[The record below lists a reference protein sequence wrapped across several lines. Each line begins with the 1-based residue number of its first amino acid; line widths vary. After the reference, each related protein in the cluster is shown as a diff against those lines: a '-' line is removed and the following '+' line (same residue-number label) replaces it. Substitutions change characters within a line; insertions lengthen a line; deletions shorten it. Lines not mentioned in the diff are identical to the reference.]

1 MNRYFGLHT
10 LEGEWHATL
19 PRYLFVADRAVGRR
33 VLDIGA
39 GSGLGASLLM
49 ELGAAQVDAIDHRPG
64 VVELARMKHGKQGL
78 DFHVM
83 FWEELGFADQTF
95 DLVVCMDPSSPVTDP
110 NLLREV
116 RRVLKPGGEYVC
128 AIERKNVRG
137 FESVLPRY
145 GYTNVAEQIELHDAT
160 QRVPQ
165 IGELA
170 RQFRRVWTVVQRP
183 HLSYVF
189 DLERGQTFDEE
200 PPSEQA
206 RRLGQEEGLW
216 VQEPSRVGEGGALH
230 EFEPQERWVSADAR
244 LTSPLAEAGGVEL
257 WCCGDEQM
265 IAPVLR
271 EVRMPYYDLV
281 ARLQA
286 VLRETQG
293 TTAGR
298 GDIEGELLEDG
309 AHREEPTNPKIELGD
324 LVTGAWE
331 AQARTGP
338 FEEETTQVRQR
349 PLGEAVGLTPRAER
363 AGLQLAQLDAHLV
376 TLDGLQRRFKVDFDR
391 VLFEAQA
398 QLDAQLDAQREQSA
412 PLAALLATQREDAEA
427 LIAARARIVELEAEL
442 EALRAPAADE
452 PVAPA
457 AEDATQDAQEN
468 DAQRSPDPEEPAI
481 TAPDLD

>member
-19 PRYLFVADRAVGRR
+19 PRYLFVAERAAGRR

-39 GSGLGASLLM
+39 GSGLGASLLV
-49 ELGAAQVDAIDHRPG
+49 ELGAQQVDAIDHRPA

-137 FESVLPRY
+137 FEAVLPRY
-145 GYTNVAEQIELHDAT
+145 GYTNVAEQVDLHEAA

-183 HLSYVF
+183 HLSYIF
-189 DLERGQTFDEE
+189 DLERGQRFEDEE
-200 PPSEQA
+200 EGAEQA
-206 RRLGQEEGLW
+206 RRLGAEEGLW
-216 VQEPSRVGEGGALH
+216 VREASRTGEGGALH
-230 EFEPQERWVSADAR
+230 EFEPQERWIRADMR
-244 LTSPLAEAGGVEL
+244 LTSASAEAGGVEL

-265 IAPVLR
+265 VAPSLR

-281 ARLQA
+281 ARLVA

-293 TTAGR
+293 VSAGR
-298 GDIEGELLEDG
+298 ADLSGAELEEGPAVRDE
-309 AHREEPTNPKIELGD
+309 ATNPKIVLGEIK
-324 LVTGAWE
+324 TGTWQTVDRSE
-331 AQARTGP
+331 R
-338 FEEETTQVRQR
+338 FEEETTQVRHK
-349 PLGEAVGLTPRAER
+349 PVEAGEPRMDR
-363 AGLQLAQLDAHLV
+363 ASLQLAQLDAQLG
-376 TLDGLQRRFKVDFDR
+376 TLDGLQRRFRADFDR
-391 VLFEAQA
+391 MLFEAQG
-398 QLDAQLDAQREQSA
+398 QLDAQRAEQAGLLEALRARLDSA
-412 PLAALLATQREDAEA
+412 AALE
-427 LIAARARIVELEAEL
+427 AARARILELEAEV
-442 EALRAPAADE
+442 ALLKGAQGE
-452 PVAPA
+452 PVTRADGA
-457 AEDATQDAQEN
+457 GQESVAQG
-468 DAQRSPDPEEPAI
+468 SPEGEEPAI